1 MVAESPALHF
11 QERADMSMIT
21 THWDNAGP
29 EPNLDHLAPRD
40 SLPDTRRPAELYSFG
55 AHVELGVSPVM
66 HHAGHAPR
74 SEDPETR
81 RDPEDPSALIERY
94 DADGRKETEHY
105 RGHNASKKG

>member
-1 MVAESPALHF
+1 
-11 QERADMSMIT
+11 
-21 THWDNAGP
+21 
-29 EPNLDHLAPRD
+29 
-40 SLPDTRRPAELYSFG
+40 
-55 AHVELGVSPVM
+55 M